1 MENEP
6 KSKSKEDLEAERRDE
21 RTVEQL
27 LSDVG
32 AGWSVSLTRIRPS
45 WCKGW
50 LETIDASPDE
60 KLDMEY
66 IADTWGGET
75 IRIRLLDTR
84 GRYKGGKDFHVA
96 REPRDHG
103 RPLEHPDDKRERL
116 AREDRQREKLERQ
129 EEQARLNAIQPAQQ
143 DTSVF
148 TLLLDVLKDS
158 NVANSQVYK
167 DLAKMQTKDPMGIEQ
182 IVSFANGLKDLQ
194 GVFGGEKN
202 DNNNN
207 DDQMLGAFLKIMDN
221 AGERDKKKNEL
232 KEKAIAE
239 HRAAR
244 EQGKHLRPVQGR
256 QLPPTGRQGQQA
268 PKQNPTTPAPPLAP
282 QPDQDETEELALSEE
297 LAELSAMDAAEVL
310 GEAFTMMPIEKRQKT
325 IKLLLAF
332 ANAGNAADILTGD
345 GESDPLDD
353 STTEDGAA
361 PPDESNLDTSFKPS
375 GTET

>member
-1 MENEP
+1 ME
-6 KSKSKEDLEAERRDE
+6 KEAKAKTKEEIEADLRDE

-96 REPRDHG
+96 REPRVHG
-103 RPLEHPDDKRERL
+103 RPLEHPDDKRARV
-116 AREDRQREKLERQ
+116 AREERQREQLERQ

-143 DTSVF
+143 DNTVF
-148 TLLLDVLKDS
+148 KMFVDMLKDS
-158 NVANSQVYK
+158 NVANSEAYK
-167 DLAKMQTKDPMGIEQ
+167 DLAKLKTGDPMGIEQ
-182 IVSFANGLKDLQ
+182 IVAFANGLKDLE
-194 GVFGGEKN
+194 GVFGGNKG
-202 DNNNN
+202 DNNS

-221 AGERDKKKNEL
+221 ASERDQKKNEL
-232 KEKAIAE
+232 KQKAIDE

-256 QLPPTGRQGQQA
+256 QLPPPARQGQQA
-268 PKQNPTTPAPPLAP
+268 PQQNPTTPAPPVAP
-282 QPDQDETEELALSEE
+282 QPDQDENEELALSEE
-297 LAELSAMDAAEVL
+297 LSELSAVEAAEVL
-310 GEAFTMMPIEKRQKT
+310 GEAFSMMPIEKRQKT
-325 IKLLLAF
+325 IKLLLALG
-332 ANAGNAADILTGD
+332 NAGGAADILVGD
-345 GESDPLDD
+345 DETDPLDD

-361 PPDESNLDTSFKPS
+361 PPEETELDTSFKPS